1 MSFNFPDSWGP
12 FPGAQFPYTQTGALN
27 MNWVLHEIH
36 NMQHVLHT
44 FIDTSTI
51 KLADPVEWAITTQY
65 APNTIVVDPDTNIAY
80 VSLSPVPAGVQ
91 LSNSKYWL
99 PIFDL
104 SEAVNYLARSWQH
117 TPEYYGA
124 VGDGVADDTD
134 AVTQWASQDATVL
147 YLSPGSSY
155 RVTRPI
161 TIADKSII
169 GQGAR
174 IISTTADTA
183 MLITNSDADHY
194 GFAQD
199 FTIAVDDTCQTALH
213 LSTWRYLCRNIT
225 LTNVHNTGCLV
236 DTGYENTLSHMY
248 VDCKNCGVSSVGF
261 HFRDSDCCLLDSVAR
276 DCHTGI
282 ICDAATYVRNYHAW
296 TAWSALDN
304 SAVFAQINSADCV
317 FDGCYADT
325 YPNAFSLT
333 KQSMQT
339 RLIGCTVF
347 CNEYFYTEGKFASLP
362 PALITT
368 PSDANTQC
376 MHIVGASLKPV
387 SFATPGV
394 LIMRAGNYQG
404 YIDQSSFAVASEP
417 HMQCLYTLGVTGGT
431 PDVSELTVH
440 GDMLSLVFSAPAGT
454 YNIKFPYGAVPSN
467 GILYFSDGDTVKS
480 TTISPS
486 QHSAT
491 ITASGYI
498 NCNFISPRVYPQF

>member
-1 MSFNFPDSWGP
+1 MSIVPYINALWPLPSCVNLTTYVQGMSDYEIICAILQKLNEVVHSFNSLDDAVTDLSSKFDSLKSFVDNYFENLDVQEEINNKLDEMVESGE
-12 FPGAQFPYTQTGALN
+12 FAQ
-27 MNWVLHEIH
+27 I
-36 NMQHVLHT
+36 
-44 FIDTSTI
+44 
-51 KLADPVEWAITTQY
+51 
-65 APNTIVVDPDTNIAY
+65 
-80 VSLSPVPAGVQ
+80 
-91 LSNSKYWL
+91 LSNYFSSYK
-99 PIFDL
+99 
-104 SEAVNYLARSWQH
+104 
-117 TPEYYGA
+117 TPQMFGA

-134 AVTQWASQDATVL
+134 AFEKWAIQDAAVL
-147 YLSPGSSY
+147 YLSPSSSY
-155 RVTRPI
+155 KVTRPI

-169 GQGAR
+169 GQGAH
-174 IISTTADTA
+174 IVSTTADTA
-183 MLITNSDADHY
+183 MLITNSDADHH

-261 HFRDSDCCLLDSVAR
+261 HFRDSDSCLLDSVAR

-282 ICDAATYVRNYHAW
+282 ICDANTYVRNYHAW

-304 SAVFAQINSADCV
+304 SAVFAQINSAGCV

-333 KQSMQT
+333 GQSMQT
-339 RLIGCTVF
+339 RILGCSVY
-347 CNEYFYTEGKFASLP
+347 CNEYFYTEGRFRSLP

-368 PSDANTQC
+368 PSDDNTQC
-376 MHIVGASLKPV
+376 VHIVGASLKPV

-417 HMQCLYTLGVTGGT
+417 RMQCTYTLGVTGGS

-440 GDMLSLVFSAPAGT
+440 GDMLSLYFSAPAGT
-454 YNIKFPYGAVPSN
+454 YTITFPYGAWPTN
-467 GILYFSDGDTVKS
+467 RILYFSDGGTVKS
-480 TTISPS
+480 TNISPS
-486 QHSAT
+486 NHSAT
-491 ITASGYI
+491 ITAAKYI
-498 NCNFISPRVYPQF
+498 NCSFVSPRIYPQF